1 MVNNYFSHKNPR
13 KGNNFFA
20 YMQIKVRILIEISSF
35 LANPYFDIPYK
46 SIDYSIIVHQPC
58 LSSVRPYWIS
68 CKAWYSLVST
78 GPGLSP
84 KEYVI

>member
-35 LANPYFDIPYK
+35 F
-46 SIDYSIIVHQPC
+46 S
-58 LSSVRPYWIS
+58 
-68 CKAWYSLVST
+68 
-78 GPGLSP
+78 
-84 KEYVI
+84 